1 MQPECKTGQRNVLS
15 EMQVAGLSSSGD
27 PVCSPVRDY
36 WQEVRII
43 PVTAGL
49 ASPCP
54 LPMSHLAPDA
64 DCWPPDPDPPG
75 SPSPGPSP
83 CRRCPPRRRPW
94 LSQSD
99 LATPGWR
106 LQHYHEEDIR
116 KIAPPRLTYDK
127 CECRGHGDGQD
138 NEEDGHGPPAAWAAA
153 AEIFG
158 EVCEALRGWQ
168 LAARLDW
175 AQRVEI
181 ALKSSRQLLQLSW
194 APARCKVT
202 SQKIISLSTFAS
214 LRTNLVLFWLILF
227 KSSSMSPTSTQ
238 FGFS

>member
-1 MQPECKTGQRNVLS
+1 MFYLRCKLPGSAPPGTQCALPWEIIDRRWELS
-15 EMQVAGLSSSGD
+15 RWLQVWPPSS
-27 PVCSPVRDY
+27 
-36 WQEVRII
+36 
-43 PVTAGL
+43 
-49 ASPCP
+49 
-54 LPMSHLAPDA
+54 LPMSHVS
-64 DCWPPDPDPPG
+64 PG
-75 SPSPGPSP
+75 SWCRLLASWPWPS
-83 CRRCPPRRRPW
+83 W
-94 LSQSD
+94 LSFSWTITMPALSTTAQA
-99 LATPGWR
+99 LAISVWLGDTRVEAATLSWGGH
-106 LQHYHEEDIR
+106 Q
-116 KIAPPRLTYDK
+116 KNSAPRLTYDK